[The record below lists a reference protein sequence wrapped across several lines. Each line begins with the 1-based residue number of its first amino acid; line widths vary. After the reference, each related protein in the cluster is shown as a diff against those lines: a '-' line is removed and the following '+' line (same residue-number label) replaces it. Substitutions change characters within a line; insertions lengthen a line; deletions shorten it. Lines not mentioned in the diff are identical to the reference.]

1 MQFSLWPL
9 PSTSPNH
16 SSQNATL
23 QTRRSVDRND
33 KVGNSLTRHQTLCI
47 GCSGASLSS
56 SLSSSSLL
64 HQLLQREMGNS
75 GERIKISSH
84 LQMQSVR
91 KMHKECF
98 RLLRCRTISPTPS
111 SLPLSWSASQG
122 KQRLLY
128 TWTLPLQKERQR
140 EQIGGRY
147 LKETFQKYLNVMN
160 VHKWTLGLGI

>member
-9 PSTSPNH
+9 PYTSPSL
-16 SSQNATL
+16 SSLSATL
-23 QTRRSVDRND
+23 QTRRSVDRID
-33 KVGNSLTRHQTLCI
+33 KVGKFLTRHQTLCI
-47 GCSGASLSS
+47 GCSGASLGG

-122 KQRLLY
+122 NHWLLY
-128 TWTLPLQKERQR
+128 TWTLPLQKKAKGTNWRTISQGNLPKISYE
-140 EQIGGRY
+140 
-147 LKETFQKYLNVMN
+147 
-160 VHKWTLGLGI
+160 H